1 MKFSNTE
8 NANKSKM
15 NFCSRDK
22 AKLARKKILHDVEK
36 LVNSNREERLSY
48 YEDVREKVNN
58 FQTVIKT
65 ILNDS

>member
-1 MKFSNTE
+1 
-8 NANKSKM
+8 M
-15 NFCSRDK
+15 NFCSKNK
-22 AKLARKKILHDVEK
+22 AKLSRKKILHDVEK